1 MGLDLELHYF
11 SIFYGE

>member
-1 MGLDLELHYF
+1 MLNLELYCF